1 MLKELKL
8 YPKYVSMSLRSALSY
23 KADSIIMIVSF
34 AIIEVISLL
43 TIYLIVGSVPA
54 IGVWTF
60 ETLAF
65 LFGFTLVPKSIDHVF
80 TDELWILAYRAVRRG
95 DLDIYMTK
103 PINPL
108 FQYVARTFKWDGF
121 GELVVGIVIM
131 CIFAPQAGITWTAS
145 GVIGIILCAV
155 FGIFCFT
162 GIKLLFASLAFWVKS
177 AGIFLNT
184 VYEFS
189 NYAKYPVRYM
199 GKAFAS
205 IMFFVIPFGLFLYYP
220 VECIVTGANI
230 WFAVLYSAIAA
241 VVLMALGLGV
251 WHIGISRYESAG
263 N

>member
-1 MLKELKL
+1 MLKELRL

-23 KADSIIMIVSF
+23 KADSIIMMISFAVSEIVSL
-34 AIIEVISLL
+34 A
-43 TIYLIVGSVPA
+43 TIYLIVGTVPTL
-54 IGVWTF
+54 GVWTF

-65 LFGFTLVPKSIDHVF
+65 LFGFTLVPKAIDHVF

-95 DLDIYMTK
+95 DLDIYMTR

-108 FQYVARTFKWDGF
+108 FQYIARTFKWDGL
-121 GELVVGIVIM
+121 GELLVGIVIM
-131 CIFAPQAGITWTAS
+131 CVFAPQAGIAWTAG
-145 GVIGIILCAV
+145 GVIGLILCAV
-155 FGIFCFT
+155 LGVFCFT
-162 GIKLLFASLAFWVKS
+162 GIKLLFASLAFWVKN

-184 VYEFS
+184 VYDLS

-220 VECIVTGANI
+220 VECLVTGA
-230 WFAVLYSAIAA
+230 SAAAA
-241 VVLMALGLGV
+241 VALMTLSLTV